1 MKLTILV
8 DPPSSLAE
16 KKMEHLSHAGGNPQV
31 VGINATDGQ
40 VQHELDGWLGL
51 GIDHTHIKLPQVKLW
66 HRYSFTDATR

>member
-40 VQHELDGWLGL
+40 VQPELDGWLGL
-51 GIDHTHIKLPQVKLW
+51 GRSHTHQAASGKIG
-66 HRYSFTDATR
+66 SATAVMP